1 MGMSYSEDLRR
12 RVVGY
17 VRQGGSKAE
26 AARRFEISLWCVKD
40 WVKRGDNLTAGKP
53 GPRGSHKLDWQALQV
68 ALKQRDDATLAEL
81 AQQFRVSHNAVWYA
95 LKRLKIS
102 RKKRLGA
109 TRKRCTMRSDASAI

>member
-12 RVVGY
+12 RVVHY

-26 AARRFEISLWCVKD
+26 AARRFEISVWCVKD

-53 GPRGSHKLDWQALQV
+53 GPRGGHKLDWQALQV
-68 ALKQRDDATLAEL
+68 ALKQRDDATLAQL

-95 LKRLKIS
+95 LKRLKIN

-109 TRKRCTMRSDASAI
+109 TRKRCAMQSNASAI